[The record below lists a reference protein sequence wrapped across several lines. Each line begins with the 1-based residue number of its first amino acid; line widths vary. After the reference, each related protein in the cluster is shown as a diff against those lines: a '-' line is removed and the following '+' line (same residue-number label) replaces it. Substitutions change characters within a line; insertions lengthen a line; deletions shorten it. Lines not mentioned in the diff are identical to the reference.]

1 MNEIIKEY
9 TQQGVVSETTK
20 LYKQVSYKERKHKL
34 IVNEL
39 RDQIKNAKMEGSKFI
54 E

>member
-9 TQQGVVSETTK
+9 TQKGVVSETTK
-20 LYKQVSYKERKHKL
+20 LYEQIGYKEKKQKI
-34 IVNEL
+34 IVSEL
-39 RDQIKNAKMEGSKFI
+39 RNQIKDAKMEGSKFI